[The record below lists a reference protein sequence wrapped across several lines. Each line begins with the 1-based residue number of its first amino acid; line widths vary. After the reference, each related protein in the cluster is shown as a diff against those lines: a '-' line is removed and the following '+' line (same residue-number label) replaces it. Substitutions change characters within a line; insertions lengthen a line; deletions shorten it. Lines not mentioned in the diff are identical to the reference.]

1 MHKCTDQ
8 GVLFGALLTD
18 LSKAFDS
25 LPHDLLGVKLFA
37 CSTDFSSKRFFLNYL
52 TNWKHRTKI
61 AHAYTSGE
69 NIPSGYS

>member
-1 MHKCTDQ
+1 MHKCMDQ
-8 GVLFGALLTD
+8 GVLFEALLTD

-37 CSTDFSSKRFFLNYL
+37 CSTDFSSKRVFLNYL

-61 AHAYTSGE
+61 VHAYSSRE